1 MRVSFPF
8 APSGGIPDAHVSAPA
23 KTILSR
29 DQHAIS
35 RKLIAPNALKVLYRL
50 IEAGHEAYLVGGAVR
65 DLLLGREPKDF
76 DVATSADPETV
87 RGLFRNARLIG
98 RRFKL
103 VHVVFGREIIEVAT
117 FRAGSGAPD
126 DEEPAASGRRTSEAG
141 LLLRDNVYGTLM
153 DDVWRRDFT
162 VNALYYTPEDF
173 TVHDYTGGIEDLEAG
188 VIRMIG
194 DPEQRYREDPV
205 RMLRAA
211 RFAAK
216 LGFTIE
222 PGTAAPIGDL
232 GTLLTLAPPAR
243 LFDEVTKLFLGGF
256 GARALDPL
264 LEHGLFPRLF
274 PFTADHLDPV
284 SLDVV
289 RRALANTD
297 RRIADRKSVT
307 PAFLYCALLWP
318 VYRAE
323 CEDDPRRDPAQR
335 VIGAQHAR
343 TAIPRRF
350 LSFISETWALQ
361 ARLEAP
367 RPSRAHR
374 LHAHPRFRAA
384 YDFLCVRAAAGDAD
398 TDMAVWWTEYQ
409 DADPEARVT
418 MTEELPDPEHRLADD
433 APLPGEEGEGAP
445 DGVEEDRPRR
455 RSRGGRRRKRSR

>member
-1 MRVSFPF
+1 
-8 APSGGIPDAHVSAPA
+8 VSAPA
-23 KTILSR
+23 ETILSR
-29 DQHAIS
+29 DQHSIS
-35 RKLIAPNALKVLYRL
+35 RKRIAPNALKVLYRL

-87 RGLFRNARLIG
+87 RSLFRNARLIG

-117 FRAGSGAPD
+117 FRAGAGAPD
-126 DEEPAASGRRTSEAG
+126 DDEPEVSGDRRTSEAG

-173 TVHDYTGGIEDLEAG
+173 TVHDYTGGITDLEAG

-211 RFAAK
+211 RFAGK

-222 PGTAAPIGDL
+222 PGTAAPIKPL

-264 LEHGLFPRLF
+264 LEFDLFPRLF
-274 PFTADHLDPV
+274 PFSAEHLDPV
-284 SLDVV
+284 SIEVI

-297 RRIADRKSVT
+297 RRIAQEKSVT

-323 CEDDPRRDPAQR
+323 CEDEPRGDPGQR
-335 VIGAQHAR
+335 VIGAQHQR

-350 LSFISETWALQ
+350 VSFITETWALQ

-367 RPSRAHR
+367 RPAKVSQ
-374 LHAHPRFRAA
+374 LQAHPRFRAA

-409 DADPEARVT
+409 DLDTDPEAQAA
-418 MTEELPDPEHRLADD
+418 MIDELPDPSERLPDD
-433 APLPGEEGEGAP
+433 APLPGTEGEGV
-445 DGVEEDRPRR
+445 DGGEPGPRKRR
-455 RSRGGRRRKRSR
+455 RRGGRRRKRS